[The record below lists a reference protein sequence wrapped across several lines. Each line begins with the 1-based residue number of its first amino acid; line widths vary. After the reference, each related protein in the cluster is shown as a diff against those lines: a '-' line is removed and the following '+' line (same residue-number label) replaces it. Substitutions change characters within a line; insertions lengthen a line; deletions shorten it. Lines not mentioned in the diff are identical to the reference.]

1 MKILVISSNLIGDT
15 ILSTGVI
22 QFFLNKYIN
31 SKFTFVIGPT
41 ANQLYDNFPNLEKR
55 IIIQKKKYNL
65 HWLKIIKNCFFTKWD
80 IIIDFRSS
88 MISYIL
94 FHKKKFIFKKNNIS
108 HHLNQLTN
116 FFEFDCFNL
125 MIHTSDEE
133 VKEVEK
139 TISKQFK
146 YVVICPGGNW
156 KPKSWDLKNFIE
168 LMKNIKRD
176 YINVKFIIVGSL
188 IEKKYYFQ
196 DIVNET
202 NKNDIIDLM
211 GASLTLTSAY
221 MKKSSLFIGNDSGLM
236 HLSAASN
243 LATIGLFGP
252 TNDKIY
258 APKGISCFVVRTN
271 EDYEYFKKNICE
283 PNKSYMQSINVENI
297 IGLIKKNKLL

>member
-1 MKILVISSNLIGDT
+1 ML
-15 ILSTGVI
+15 
-22 QFFLNKYIN
+22 
-31 SKFTFVIGPT
+31 
-41 ANQLYDNFPNLEKR
+41 
-55 IIIQKKKYNL
+55 
-65 HWLKIIKNCFFTKWD
+65 
-80 IIIDFRSS
+80 FRSYS
-88 MISYIL
+88 L
-94 FHKKKFIFKKNNIS
+94 FHRKKFIFKKNNIS
-108 HHLNQLTN
+108 HHLDQLTD
-116 FFEFDCFNL
+116 FFEFDCSNL
-125 MIHTSDEE
+125 MIYTNDKE

-156 KPKSWDLKNFIE
+156 KPKLWDVKNFIK
-168 LMKNIKRD
+168 LMKNIKQN
-176 YINVKFIIVGSL
+176 YSNVKFLIVGSL

-196 DIVNET
+196 DVINEI

-283 PNKSYMQSINVENI
+283 PNKSYMQSINKKNI
-297 IGLIKKNKLL
+297 ISLIQKNKLL

>member
-1 MKILVISSNLIGDT
+1 LKILVISSNLIGDT
-15 ILSTGVI
+15 VLSTGVI

-41 ANQLYDNFPNLEKR
+41 ASQLYDHFPNLEK
-55 IIIQKKKYNL
+55 IIIVQKKKYNL
-65 HWLKIIKNCFFTKWD
+65 HWFKIIKNCFFTKWD

-88 MISYIL
+88 MISYLL
-94 FHKKKFIFKKNNIS
+94 FHRKKFIFKKNDIS
-108 HHLNQLTN
+108 HHLEQLTN
-116 FFEFDCFNL
+116 FFKFDCSNL

-146 YVVICPGGNW
+146 NVVICPGGNW
-156 KPKSWDLKNFIE
+156 RPKLWGVKNFIK
-168 LMKNIKRD
+168 LMKNIKQD
-176 YINVKFIIVGSL
+176 YSNVKFIIVGSL

-196 DIVNET
+196 DVINEI

-221 MKKSSLFIGNDSGLM
+221 MKKSDLFIGNDSGLM
-236 HLSAASN
+236 HLSVASN

-258 APKGISCFVVRTN
+258 APRGISCFVVRTN

-283 PNKSYMQSINVENI
+283 PNKSYMQSINGENI
-297 IGLIKKNKLL
+297 TGLIQKNKLL

>member
-41 ANQLYDNFPNLEKR
+41 ASQLYDHFPNLENR
-55 IIIQKKKYNL
+55 IIVQKKIYNL
-65 HWLKIIKNCFFTKWD
+65 HWFKIIKNCFFTKWD

-88 MISYIL
+88 MISYVL
-94 FHKKKFIFKKNNIS
+94 LRKKKFIFKKNNIS
-108 HHLNQLTN
+108 HHLDQLTN

-125 MIHTSDEE
+125 MIHTSDKE
-133 VKEVEK
+133 VKVVEK

-146 YVVICPGGNW
+146 HVVICPGGNW
-156 KPKSWDLKNFIE
+156 KPKLWDVKNFIK
-168 LMKNIKRD
+168 LMKNIKQD
-176 YINVKFIIVGSL
+176 YCNAKFLIVGSL

-196 DIVNET
+196 DVVNEI

-221 MKKSSLFIGNDSGLM
+221 MKKSDLFIGNDSGLM

-252 TNDKIY
+252 TDDKIY
-258 APKGISCFVVRTN
+258 APKGISCFVVRTK

-283 PNKSYMQSINVENI
+283 SNKSYMQSINGENI
-297 IGLIKKNKLL
+297 IGLIQKNKLL

>member
-156 KPKSWDLKNFIE
+156 KPKLWDLKNFIE

-283 PNKSYMQSINVENI
+283 PNKSYMQSINKKNI
-297 IGLIKKNKLL
+297 ISLIQKNKLL

>member
-41 ANQLYDNFPNLEKR
+41 ASQLYDHFPNLEKR
-55 IIIQKKKYNL
+55 IIVQKKKYNL
-65 HWLKIIKNCFFTKWD
+65 HWFKIIKSCFFTKWD

-88 MISYIL
+88 MISYVL
-94 FHKKKFIFKKNNIS
+94 FHRKKFIFKKNNIS
-108 HHLNQLTN
+108 HHLDQLTN
-116 FFEFDCFNL
+116 FFKFDCFNL
-125 MIHTSDEE
+125 KIHTSDKE

-146 YVVICPGGNW
+146 HVVICPGGNW
-156 KPKSWDLKNFIE
+156 KPKLWGVKNFVK
-168 LMKNIKRD
+168 LMKNIKQD
-176 YINVKFIIVGSL
+176 YSNVKFLIVGSL

-196 DIVNET
+196 DVVNEI

-221 MKKSSLFIGNDSGLM
+221 MKKSDLFIGNDSGLM
-236 HLSAASN
+236 HLSSASN

-252 TNDKIY
+252 TDDKIY
-258 APKGISCFVVRTN
+258 APKGISCFVVRTK

-283 PNKSYMQSINVENI
+283 PNKSYMQSINEESI
-297 IGLIKKNKLL
+297 IGLIQKNKLL

>member
-41 ANQLYDNFPNLEKR
+41 ASQLYDHFPNLEKR
-55 IIIQKKKYNL
+55 IIVQKKKYNL
-65 HWLKIIKNCFFTKWD
+65 HWFKIVKNCFFTNWD

-88 MISYIL
+88 MISYVL
-94 FHKKKFIFKKNNIS
+94 FHKKKFIFKKNNVS
-108 HHLNQLTN
+108 HHLDQLTN
-116 FFEFDCFNL
+116 FFEFDCSNL

-146 YVVICPGGNW
+146 NVVICPGGNW
-156 KPKSWDLKNFIE
+156 KPKLWDVKNFIK
-168 LMKNIKRD
+168 LMQNIKQD
-176 YINVKFIIVGSL
+176 YSNVKFIIAGSL

-196 DIVNET
+196 DIVNEI

-221 MKKSSLFIGNDSGLM
+221 MKKSDLFIGNDSGLM

-258 APKGISCFVVRTN
+258 APKGISCFVIRTN
-271 EDYEYFKKNICE
+271 EDYEYYKKNICE
-283 PNKSYMQSINVENI
+283 SNKSYMQSINEENI

>member
-41 ANQLYDNFPNLEKR
+41 ASQLYDHFPNLEKR
-55 IIIQKKKYNL
+55 IIVQKKKYNL
-65 HWLKIIKNCFFTKWD
+65 HWFKIIKSCFFTKWD

-88 MISYIL
+88 MISYVL
-94 FHKKKFIFKKNNIS
+94 FHRKKFIFKKNNIS
-108 HHLNQLTN
+108 HHLDQLTN
-116 FFEFDCFNL
+116 FFKFDCFNL
-125 MIHTSDEE
+125 MIHNSNKE

-146 YVVICPGGNW
+146 HVVICPGGNW
-156 KPKSWDLKNFIE
+156 KPKLWSVINFVK
-168 LMKNIKRD
+168 LMKNIKQD
-176 YINVKFIIVGSL
+176 YSNVKFLIVGSL
-188 IEKKYYFQ
+188 NEKKYYFQ
-196 DIVNET
+196 DIVNEI
-202 NKNDIIDLM
+202 NKNDIVDLM

-221 MKKSSLFIGNDSGLM
+221 MKKSNLFIGNDSGLM

-258 APKGISCFVVRTN
+258 APKGNICFVVRTN
-271 EDYEYFKKNICE
+271 EDYSYFQQNICD
-283 PNKSYMQSINVENI
+283 PRKSYMQSINTENI
-297 IGLIKKNKLL
+297 TDLIRKNKLL

>member
-41 ANQLYDNFPNLEKR
+41 ASQLYDHFPNLEKR
-55 IIIQKKKYNL
+55 IIVQKKKYNL
-65 HWLKIIKNCFFTKWD
+65 HWFKIIKSCFFTKWD

-88 MISYIL
+88 MISYVL
-94 FHKKKFIFKKNNIS
+94 FHRKKFIFKKNNIS
-108 HHLNQLTN
+108 HHLDQLTN

-133 VKEVEK
+133 AKVVEK

-156 KPKSWDLKNFIE
+156 KPKLWGIKNFVK
-168 LMKNIKRD
+168 LMKNIKQD
-176 YINVKFIIVGSL
+176 YSHVKFLIVGSL

-196 DIVNET
+196 DVVNEIDR
-202 NKNDIIDLM
+202 ND
-211 GASLTLTSAY
+211 
-221 MKKSSLFIGNDSGLM
+221 MKKSDLFIGNDSGLM

-252 TNDKIY
+252 TDDKIY
-258 APKGISCFVVRTN
+258 APKGISCFVVRTK

-283 PNKSYMQSINVENI
+283 PNKSYMQSINERSI
-297 IGLIKKNKLL
+297 IDLIQKNKLL

>member
-156 KPKSWDLKNFIE
+156 KPKLWDLKNFIE

-258 APKGISCFVVRTN
+258 APKGINCFVVRTN

-283 PNKSYMQSINVENI
+283 PNKSYMQSINKKNI
-297 IGLIKKNKLL
+297 ISLIQKNKLL